1 VVVVT
6 SHDIDDALRKRLSPH
21 ARAIVQ
27 KKDISVET
35 LAQTLEAIQRRA
47 VRP

>member
-1 VVVVT
+1 MVVVT
-6 SHDIDDALRKRLSPH
+6 SHDIDDALRTRLSP

-35 LAQTLEAIQRRA
+35 LAATLEAIQRGGA
-47 VRP
+47 RP